1 MNQKIIVAGHGGQ
14 GVMAIGQMLSYAG
27 MLQGLEVSYY
37 PAYGPEMRGGSANCS
52 IVLSDAPIGSA
63 VVSRP
68 CSLLAMN
75 ADALSRFAYNLVPG
89 GLLLMNSSLI
99 EEASLPT
106 MQAQVVRIAANELA
120 LEAGSPRAANMVLLG
135 AYNAL
140 GTQFEDEVLKAAFL
154 HVFGERRAGLYD
166 MNLLAMQKGAAQA
179 LAQASPGAKPLA
191 QALAHTG
198 T

>member
-27 MLQGLEVSYY
+27 MLTGLEVSYY

-52 IVLSDAPIGSA
+52 IVLSDMAIGSA

-68 CSLLAMN
+68 GSLLAMN
-75 ADALSRFAYNLVPG
+75 ADALNRFAEKLLPG
-89 GLLLMNSSLI
+89 GLLFMNSSLI
-99 EEASLPT
+99 EETSLPT
-106 MQAQVVRIAANELA
+106 LQAQVVRIAANELA
-120 LEAGSPRAANMVLLG
+120 QEAGSPRAANMVMLG

-140 GTQFEDEVLKAAFL
+140 GTQFDEDVIKAAFL
-154 HVFGERRAGLYD
+154 HVFGERRAHLYD

-179 LAQASPGAKPLA
+179 LEQASPAGKPLA
-191 QALAHTG
+191 RALQFSGA
-198 T
+198 